1 MCIIR
6 RTHLLDSR
14 RSSFSLLLRQAR
26 TAPLTYDFND
36 WNAVAVIAGG
46 SADDCFSLLVLEV
59 DVEVDPLLLMGT
71 GF

>member
-1 MCIIR
+1 M
-6 RTHLLDSR
+6 
-14 RSSFSLLLRQAR
+14 LRQAR